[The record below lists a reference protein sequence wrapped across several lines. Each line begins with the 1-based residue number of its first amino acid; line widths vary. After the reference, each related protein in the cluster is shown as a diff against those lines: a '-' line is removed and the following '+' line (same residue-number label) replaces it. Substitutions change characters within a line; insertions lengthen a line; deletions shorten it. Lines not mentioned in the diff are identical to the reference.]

1 MPEVRFCKEGA
12 RHETCN
18 ATDESVTVHV
28 DCIRLFGKTCSA
40 KDKYRRLWI
49 AGTRMYPW
57 REAVPLMLEPLLHT
71 SAESIS
77 SAAGFDKTLLPEV
90 ANLVGGHL
98 QPNHPLLRFCKVIQL
113 ARYLSLAE
121 LRDAVTYPLCEVLS
135 WSRGTC
141 PILVEQGQTIDRRV
155 RLTIDSRGIQSIERL
170 SDSSEEST
178 AMGSSLSSR
187 AYVVESAEHL
197 SGVGIEFQVNLSSPN
212 PTCLLTKLFRSD
224 PNEPSTC
231 SEICKHPDLEHPVAT
246 CPSASCTLYTL
257 RQIFT

>member
-1 MPEVRFCKEGA
+1 MKNPLEHTIRMAGGFYIVGELPRPEGVCFEPA
-12 RHETCN
+12 RRDCH
-18 ATDESVTVHV
+18 AADESVTVHV
-28 DCIRLFGKTCSA
+28 DCFRLFGKICSA

-49 AGTRMYPW
+49 AGTRTYPW

-90 ANLVGGHL
+90 ANLVGSHL
-98 QPNHPLLRFCKVIQL
+98 QLDHPLLRFCQVIQL

-121 LRDAVTYPLCEVLS
+121 PGDAVTYPLCKVLS

-141 PILVEQGQTIDRRV
+141 PLLVEQGPIIDRRV

-178 AMGSSLSSR
+178 VMGSSRSSR
-187 AYVVESAEHL
+187 VYVVESAEHL
-197 SGVGIEFQVNLSSPN
+197 SGVDIEFQVSLSSPN
-212 PTCLLTKLFRSD
+212 PTCLLTR
-224 PNEPSTC
+224 PS
-231 SEICKHPDLEHPVAT
+231 SF
-246 CPSASCTLYTL
+246 SSG
-257 RQIFT
+257 